1 MAPPLVTALLTAA
14 PHLVIQLNDVGVRT
28 AVQGRDEAM
37 VRCVEAGLELRYR
50 HDAEICRKRSWW
62 FDSCGDVRSEIT
74 TIRYEPVSDVYVV
87 RRDMLG
93 DGAGPSVAR
102 FMSASDAFDE
112 ASVSNP
118 ITYSFLADG
127 KEKFLKA
134 KRRYLR
140 ARGTSRCNE
149 ERDRTLSRVT
159 QGLTFGLVKRHQFDS
174 DWQEKKIRD

>member
-1 MAPPLVTALLTAA
+1 MAPPLLTTLLTVA
-14 PHLVIQLNDVGVRT
+14 PHLVVQFNDVGVRL

-50 HDAEICRKRSWW
+50 YDVELCRKRSWW
-62 FDSCGDVRSEIT
+62 FDSCADVKSEIA

-87 RRDMLG
+87 RRDLLG
-93 DGAGPSVAR
+93 DGAEPSVAR
-102 FMSASDAFDE
+102 FMSAADAFDDGR
-112 ASVSNP
+112 VSNP
-118 ITYSFLADG
+118 ISYSFLADG
-127 KEKFLKA
+127 KEKLKKA
-134 KRRYLR
+134 ERRYVR